1 MWTDA
6 FSGGSIFVVVVVVF
20 FLRARGIGTN
30 GASARIFKKHFNF
43 DDFTKNKGL

>member
-1 MWTDA
+1 MDA
-6 FSGGSIFVVVVVVF
+6 FSGGSIFVVVIF
-20 FLRARGIGTN
+20 CARGIGTN